1 MSNIH
6 LQQMT
11 ADLQA
16 ARQKATFN
24 VKELQKTL
32 YGNEIILHFV
42 TKLRDIIDKEPLL
55 DKSQLYYM
63 NREQVIEHSLL
74 MHKRIIDIVEE
85 EGLSNLEFQ
94 GLVLLNELLTPL
106 GLHYSAF
113 IPVIQ
118 SQGTD
123 EQVAKWV
130 EPAQKLAIM
139 GCYAQTE
146 LGHGS
151 NVQGLRTTATLDTN
165 TDEFIIHSPD
175 ITAAKWWIGGLGIA
189 ATHCVLQAQ
198 LIIDGKPYGP
208 HIFIV
213 PVRSPVDR
221 KPVKGVTVGDIGPK
235 AYDGFAA
242 VDNGFA
248 LFDNVRIPRENM
260 LMRFAKVTRDGQ
272 YIKPVHD
279 KLSYGSMV
287 KLRVGMVAD
296 AGIKLGKAATIAIR
310 YCTVRRQFHS
320 TDSKKG
326 ELEQQ
331 VINYSSV
338 QHRLFPLVAISY
350 ALLFAGQSVNADFQK
365 MTKQLLKQ
373 DASMLPDMHITTCSL
388 KVWSTRRSTDGQEE
402 CRKAMGGHGYSQF
415 SGVGQLFATSVP
427 SNTYEGDNYVLCQ
440 QVGRSLLKQL
450 SEMVKAG
457 IPLGKDAKSSYL
469 NLLHDDTPHSPY
481 VLKNSFDILEPQ
493 VQHHLFGLRAARLVA
508 DLAQQMK
515 NGRPWADVNIE
526 CWNICFAHA
535 EYNLVK
541 QFNERV
547 VTLSK
552 QSPDLAEP
560 LKLLANTFAVSLIC
574 QSSLGSFLSTGTLR
588 SVDLDGIQGQFR
600 QLLHKFATI
609 AVPITDAYGF
619 TDRELV
625 TSLGVYEGNA
635 YEKYWEAV
643 QKNPLNQ
650 ESGRKSIDAVLFKML
665 HHGDNLKLSSKL

>member
-1 MSNIH
+1 
-6 LQQMT
+6 
-11 ADLQA
+11 
-16 ARQKATFN
+16 
-24 VKELQKTL
+24 
-32 YGNEIILHFV
+32 
-42 TKLRDIIDKEPLL
+42 
-55 DKSQLYYM
+55 
-63 NREQVIEHSLL
+63 

-85 EGLSNLEFQ
+85 EGLSDIEFQ

-123 EQVAKWV
+123 EQIAKWV

-235 AYDGFAA
+235 AYDGFAT
-242 VDNGFA
+242 VDNGCKYYFA

-450 SEMVKAG
+450 SEMLKAG
-457 IPLGKDAKSSYL
+457 KPLGKDAKSSYL

-493 VQHHLFGLRAARLVA
+493 VQHHIFGLRAARLVA

-547 VTLSK
+547 IALSK

-560 LKLLANTFAVSLIC
+560 LKLLANTV
-574 QSSLGSFLSTGTLR
+574 
-588 SVDLDGIQGQFR
+588 
-600 QLLHKFATI
+600 
-609 AVPITDAYGF
+609 
-619 TDRELV
+619 
-625 TSLGVYEGNA
+625 
-635 YEKYWEAV
+635 
-643 QKNPLNQ
+643 
-650 ESGRKSIDAVLFKML
+650 RKKRKKKKMNNI
-665 HHGDNLKLSSKL
+665 HI